1 MKRIFFAGKHFGT
14 DGPSEVNKS
23 YVKHLHDRVLHL
35 TMANPLLQFMEI
47 IIKFIF
53 SRVIIFSGIRNIDHI
68 LLPLCRLFHKR
79 ILFIMHGCLEYEN
92 GANHYYNPRGERNEA
107 LMLRDTHQILCVS
120 EPFRRWVVAR
130 YPEYVT
136 KTATLTNGINWEMM
150 SSSANGSQCRD
161 KQRII
166 LIGGGRITK
175 HNIDV
180 CRAVEMLNN
189 MVDKQYHIDVY
200 GPYYD
205 NDDSNA
211 ISRMPYTTW
220 HGLVS
225 HETLLQAMQGAAL
238 FIQNSSFEP
247 FSLGVVEALVCG
259 CNVLLSVN
267 VGARDVIPGITEKD
281 LITDPTNLKELAQ
294 KIEWVT
300 KVGNNQRLL
309 SSIDCKATSCETVA
323 EKLYQIAVKMCK

>member
-1 MKRIFFAGKHFGT
+1 MKRIFFAGNPFGAG
-14 DGPSEVNKS
+14 GPCEVNKA
-23 YVKHLHDRVLHL
+23 YVRHLHGRVLHL
-35 TMANPLLQFMEI
+35 NMSHPLLQFPEI
-47 IIKFIF
+47 LLKLLFA
-53 SRVIIFSGIRNIDHI
+53 RVIIFSGIRNIDHL

-79 ILFIMHGCLEYEN
+79 ILFIMHGCLSYEN
-92 GANHYYNPRGERNEA
+92 EVNHYHNPRGDHNEA
-107 LMLRDTHQILCVS
+107 MMLRDAHQILCVS
-120 EPFRRWVVAR
+120 EPFRGWVSAR
-130 YPEYVT
+130 YPQFAS
-136 KTATLTNGINWEMM
+136 KTATLTNGINWEML
-150 SSSANGSQCRD
+150 SSSVAGSQQQD
-161 KQRII
+161 KWRII

-180 CRAVEMLNN
+180 CRTVGMLND
-189 MVDKQYHIDVY
+189 MGGMLYHIDVY

-205 NDDSNA
+205 NDESEVIA
-211 ISRMPYTTW
+211 KMPYVTW
-220 HGLVS
+220 HGLVT
-225 HETLLQAMQGAAL
+225 HEALLQAMQGAAL

-267 VGARDVIPGITEKD
+267 VGARDVIPGIIEED
-281 LITDPTNLKELAQ
+281 LITDPANLKELAQ